1 VKTRAIHGPALA
13 LLLLALT
20 ACAASSKP
28 DRQTL
33 QQTFATINAD
43 CAPWD
48 GSAFTLSVAT
58 GAGGSINISVW
69 QAPDIAT
76 RTVFSFPDATGRVGN
91 AAYRTLSGDIQALR
105 GTVSF
110 DRVQI
115 GSSVEGAFDLTSESG
130 KQFSGQFEAFWG
142 NQRALCG

>member
-1 VKTRAIHGPALA
+1 MNARTLRRPALG

-20 ACAASSKP
+20 ACAACSKP
-28 DRQTL
+28 VPQNL
-33 QQTFATINAD
+33 EQTFATVNAD

-48 GSAFTLSVAT
+48 GSAFTLSIAT
-58 GAGGSINISVW
+58 GAGGSIDISIW

-76 RTVFSFPDATGRVGN
+76 RTVFSFPDSTGQAGN
-91 AAYRTLSGDIQALR
+91 AVYRTLSGDVQALR

-115 GSSVEGAFDLTSESG
+115 GSSVQGAFDLTSESG
-130 KQFSGQFEAFWG
+130 KQFSGRFEAFWG
-142 NQRALCG
+142 QQRALCG